1 MSSVSTS
8 KVMKKMGI
16 TCCPNTCI
24 NHLKKAQRL
33 PGRTARNI
41 GIDDFDKKRDI
52 PMAVSYWN
60 KMKI

>member
-1 MSSVSTS
+1 
-8 KVMKKMGI
+8 MKKMGI